1 MTIRRVPRGGNAS
14 SLDARRG
21 RRSVSSI
28 ACERRRFI
36 AV

>member
-1 MTIRRVPRGGNAS
+1 MTIRRISRGGNAS
-14 SLDARRG
+14 TGDARRG